1 MPCKL
6 KLYLGSLLNYGETM
20 SKIVRFVRERTPFIL
35 IVYCLYIFRSFSSR
49 AASNILSFL
58 ICRSHISILSWFRSL
73 SFLFTDKDDCG
84 DVRMLLV
91 DDTRIRIGSWEK
103 ILYVAFEPYLRRIV
117 CMMTFNVANTLTSLI
132 FIKRVKAIYGS
143 K

>member
-1 MPCKL
+1 MGVL
-6 KLYLGSLLNYGETM
+6 SLNYGETM
-20 SKIVRFVRERTPFIL
+20 SKAIRFVRERTPFIL
-35 IVYCLYIFRSFSSR
+35 IIYGAYIYFRSFSSR
-49 AASNILSFL
+49 AASDILSFL
-58 ICRSHISILSWFRSL
+58 ICRSHTSILSWFRSL
-73 SFLFTDKDDCG
+73 SFLFPDRDNCG

-91 DDTRIRIGSWEK
+91 DDTRIRIGSWGK

-117 CMMTFNVANTLTSLI
+117 CMMTFDVANTLTSLI